1 MSRCFCRMYRLSVST
16 NKITSPHQNYQCHGS
31 DEFNRSTVGNWNC
44 IYRRDVTGLIYPRN
58 IACNRGVVKSSTYV
72 RQCYNKRYWRSYYTN
87 NWKLQY
93 YCLLN
98 LTQQWRRQNVTG
110 KNVILAEQLLV
121 KAVGVKL
128 LMVIS
133 TDVTVFLM

>member
-1 MSRCFCRMYRLSVST
+1 
-16 NKITSPHQNYQCHGS
+16 
-31 DEFNRSTVGNWNC
+31 
-44 IYRRDVTGLIYPRN
+44 
-58 IACNRGVVKSSTYV
+58 
-72 RQCYNKRYWRSYYTN
+72 
-87 NWKLQY
+87 
-93 YCLLN
+93 LLN